1 MRTTAVGI
9 EQRFAETYAD
19 ALRLPLAPLRARP
32 AAAIDLALKRILDI
46 GLSLA
51 LIAFIAP
58 FLLLVALL
66 IRIDSAGPALFR
78 QTRLGL
84 GGRPFDILKF
94 RTMNVLEN
102 GNRVVQ
108 ATRNDP
114 RVTRLGRFLRQTS
127 IDELPQLLNVL
138 RGEMSLIGPRP
149 HARAHDAYYGA
160 VIDGYN
166 ERQQMKPGITGW
178 AQVNGFRGETP
189 TIDCMRDRV
198 AHDLWYVRH
207 FDFALDLKILA
218 LTLFEVARPR
228 NAH

>member
-1 MRTTAVGI
+1 MGL
-9 EQRFAETYAD
+9 EQRFAETYTNAIP
-19 ALRLPLAPLRARP
+19 LPLAPSRARP
-32 AAAIDLALKRILDI
+32 VAAIDLALKRILDI
-46 GLSLA
+46 GLSLT
-51 LIAFIAP
+51 LIALIAP
-58 FLLLVALL
+58 FLLLIVLL

-84 GGRPFDILKF
+84 GGRPFEILKF
-94 RTMNVLEN
+94 RTMNVLED
-102 GNRVVQ
+102 GNRIVQ

-127 IDELPQLLNVL
+127 IDELPQLINVL
-138 RGEMSLIGPRP
+138 KGEMSLVGPRP

-189 TIDCMRDRV
+189 TIACMRDRV

-207 FDFALDLKILA
+207 FDFALDLRILA
-218 LTLFEVARPR
+218 LTFFEVVRPR

>member
-1 MRTTAVGI
+1 MGL
-9 EQRFAETYAD
+9 EQHFAETYAD
-19 ALRLPLAPLRARP
+19 ALPLPLAPSRARP

-46 GLSLA
+46 GLSLTLIA
-51 LIAFIAP
+51 LIAP
-58 FLLLVALL
+58 LLLLIVLL

-84 GGRPFDILKF
+84 GGQPFEILKF

-127 IDELPQLLNVL
+127 IDELPQLINVL
-138 RGEMSLIGPRP
+138 KGEMSLVGPRP

-166 ERQQMKPGITGW
+166 ARQQMKPGITGW

-189 TIDCMRDRV
+189 TIASMRDRV

-218 LTLFEVARPR
+218 RTFFEVVRPR